1 MSVERRGGED
11 VLWVADPEIKDRVVD
26 GERDRRTYQ
35 GRVVALDGGGAIV
48 AELDQPG
55 HPAYAE
61 LPYRPTSVA
70 IGDDRWV
77 ADGYGASLVH
87 RFGPDGGHRSVLDG
101 EEGPGRFKTPHAVAI
116 DDRGDEPRLL
126 IADRGNALVH
136 AYDLDGRFIGSFG
149 AEVLSS
155 PSAFAFAGPFLVV
168 AELRA
173 RLAVFDPDDGFV
185 GYLGDGGNVWEEEG
199 WPNASEDGRIV
210 PRRDRRAGRFDSPHG
225 IVASADGTIHVAEWC
240 LGGRLVRLDPVAA

>member
-1 MSVERRGGED
+1 M
-11 VLWVADPEIKDRVVD
+11 PP
-26 GERDRRTYQ
+26 
-35 GRVVALDGGGAIV
+35 AI
-48 AELDQPG
+48 
-55 HPAYAE
+55 
-61 LPYRPTSVA
+61 
-70 IGDDRWV
+70 
-77 ADGYGASLVH
+77 
-87 RFGPDGGHRSVLDG
+87 
-101 EEGPGRFKTPHAVAI
+101 AI

-149 AEVLSS
+149 AEVLGS
-155 PSAFAFAGPFLVV
+155 PSAFAFAGALLVV

-185 GYLGDGGNVWEEEG
+185 GCLGDGGSVWEEDG

-210 PRRDRRAGRFDSPHG
+210 RRRDRRPGRFDSPHG
-225 IVASADGTIHVAEWC
+225 IVVSADGTIHVAEWC